1 MRVLSVAS
9 EVFPLVKTG
18 GLADVAGALPGALAA
33 HDVEMR
39 VMIPGYRDV
48 LKALDGAKVVKRYK
62 DLFGAEARLLS
73 GSAGGLDL
81 IVLDAP
87 QLFDRPGNPYVGP
100 DGADW
105 PDNWQRFAALCR
117 AAADIGGGAVEA
129 FVPDVVHCHDWQA
142 GLAPAYLRYAG
153 PKAARTVATIHNIAF
168 QGRFPASIFASLGL
182 PASAWDVEG
191 VEYYGG
197 VGFLKAGLHYAG
209 AITTV
214 SPTYA
219 GEICTPAGGMGL
231 DGLLRARSAVLSGIV
246 NGIDTGVWDP
256 ATDPHLAATYTATTI
271 PRRALNK
278 RAVEEAFGL
287 TPGDGFLFCVVSRL
301 GWQKGMDIL
310 GECIDG
316 LVGLGAR
323 LAVLGSGEAAIEGM
337 FRAAAARHPG
347 KVGIVT
353 GYSEPLSHLLQGGSD
368 SVLVP
373 SRFEPCGLT
382 QFYGLR
388 YGCVPLVSRVGGLA
402 DTVID
407 ANLAALDRGVAT
419 GIQFLP
425 VEAPA
430 LERALARAVELHRD
444 AKAWRK
450 LQQNGMKSEL
460 SWDASARRY
469 ADLYRSL
476 VA

>member
-9 EVFPLVKTG
+9 EVFPLIKTG
-18 GLADVAGALPGALAA
+18 GLADVAGALPKALAA

-39 VMIPGYRDV
+39 VMLPGYRDV
-48 LKALDGAKVVKRYK
+48 LGAIDGTKVVKRYK
-62 DLFGAEARLLS
+62 SLFGSEAKLLS
-73 GSAGGLDL
+73 ATAGGLDL

-87 QLFDRPGNPYVGP
+87 KLFDRPGNPYLAP

-117 AAADIGGGAVEA
+117 AAADLGEGAVEA
-129 FVPDVVHCHDWQA
+129 FVPDIVHCHDWQA
-142 GLAPAYLRYAG
+142 GLVPAYLRHAG
-153 PKAARTVATIHNIAF
+153 PKAAKSVVTIHNIAF

-182 PASAWDVEG
+182 PAEAWNVEG

-197 VGFLKAGLHYAG
+197 VGFLKAGLHYAD

-219 GEICTPAGGMGL
+219 EEVCTPAGGMGL
-231 DGLLRARSAVLSGIV
+231 DGLLRARSAILSGIV
-246 NGIDTGVWDP
+246 NGIDTTVWDP
-256 ATDPHLAATYTATTI
+256 ATDPHLAATYTATTLAG
-271 PRRALNK
+271 RATNK
-278 RAVEEAFGL
+278 RAIEEAFGL
-287 TPGDGFLFCVVSRL
+287 VRDDGFLFCVVSRL

-316 LVGLGAR
+316 MVARGAR
-323 LAVLGSGEAAIEGM
+323 LAVLGAGEAAIEGM
-337 FRAAAARHPG
+337 FRAAVARHPG
-347 KVGIVT
+347 RVGIVT
-353 GYSEPLSHLLQGGSD
+353 GYHEPLSHLLQGGSD

-382 QFYGLR
+382 QYYGLR

-419 GIQFLP
+419 GVQFLP

-430 LERALARAVELHRD
+430 LDRAIGRILELHSD
-444 AKAWRK
+444 AKRWRK
-450 LQQNGMKSEL
+450 LQQNGMKSDL

-469 ADLYRSL
+469 AALYRSL
-476 VA
+476 AG

>member
-9 EVFPLVKTG
+9 EVFPLIKTG

-39 VMIPGYRDV
+39 VMLPGYRDV
-48 LKALDGAKVVKRYK
+48 MKALDGAKVVKRYK
-62 DLFGAEARLLS
+62 DLFGAEARLLA
-73 GSAGGLDL
+73 GSAGGLDA

-87 QLFDRPGNPYVGP
+87 KLFDRPGNPYVTP

-117 AAADIGGGAVEA
+117 AAADVGAGAVEA

-153 PKAARTVATIHNIAF
+153 PKAAKTVVTIHNIAF

-182 PASAWDVEG
+182 PGSAWDVEG

-197 VGFLKAGLHYAG
+197 VGFLKAGLHYAD

-256 ATDPHLAATYTATTI
+256 ATDPHLAATYTSATLA
-271 PRRALNK
+271 RRATNK
-278 RAVEEAFGL
+278 RAIEEAFGL
-287 TPGDGFLFCVVSRL
+287 VPGDGFLFCVVSRL

-316 LVGLGAR
+316 LVALGAR

-425 VEAPA
+425 VEAQA

-444 AKAWRK
+444 ARTWRK

>member
-33 HDVEMR
+33 LDVEMR
-39 VMIPGYRDV
+39 VMLPGYRDV
-48 LKALDGAKVVKRYK
+48 LGALGGTKVVKRYK
-62 DLFGAEARLLS
+62 NLFGSEARLLA

-87 QLFDRPGNPYVGP
+87 KLFDRPGNPYLGP

-117 AAADIGGGAVEA
+117 AAADVGEGAVDS

-142 GLAPAYLRYAG
+142 GLAPAYLRHGG
-153 PKAARTVATIHNIAF
+153 PKAAKSVVTIHNIAF
-168 QGRFPASIFASLGL
+168 QGRFPSSIFASLGL
-182 PASAWDVEG
+182 PPEAWNVEG

-197 VGFLKAGLHYAG
+197 VGFLKAGLHHAD

-219 GEICTPAGGMGL
+219 EEICTSAGGMGL
-231 DGLLRARSAVLSGIV
+231 DGLLRARRAVLSGIV

-256 ATDPHLAATYTATTI
+256 ATDPHLAATYTAATL

-287 TPGDGFLFCVVSRL
+287 ARDDGFLFCVVSRL

-316 LVGLGAR
+316 LVTRGAR

-337 FRAAAARHPG
+337 FRAAVARHPG
-347 KVGIVT
+347 RVGIVT

-407 ANLAALDRGVAT
+407 ANLAALERGVAT

-425 VEAPA
+425 VEVPA
-430 LERALARAVELHRD
+430 LDRAIGRAVDLHRD
-444 AKAWRK
+444 QKAWRK
-450 LQQNGMKSEL
+450 LQQNGMKSDL
-460 SWDASARRY
+460 SWTASARRY

-476 VA
+476 AG

>member
-18 GLADVAGALPGALAA
+18 GLADVAGALPRALAA
-33 HDVEMR
+33 EDVEMR
-39 VMIPGYRDV
+39 VMLPGYRDV
-48 LKALDGAKVVKRYK
+48 LGALGGTKVVKRYK
-62 DLFGAEARLLS
+62 SLFGAEARLIA

-87 QLFDRPGNPYVGP
+87 KLFDRPGNPYLGP

-117 AAADIGGGAVEA
+117 AAADIGEGAVEA

-142 GLAPAYLRYAG
+142 GLTPAYLRHAG
-153 PKAARTVATIHNIAF
+153 RKAAKSVATIHNIAF

-182 PASAWDVEG
+182 PPEAWAVEG

-197 VGFLKAGLHYAG
+197 VGFLKAGLHYAD

-219 GEICTPAGGMGL
+219 EEICTPAGGMGL
-231 DGLLRARSAVLSGIV
+231 DGLLRARRSVLSGIV
-246 NGIDTGVWDP
+246 NGIDAAVWDP
-256 ATDPHLAATYTATTI
+256 TTDPHLAANYTATTL

-287 TPGDGFLFCVVSRL
+287 ARDDGFLFCVVSRL

-310 GECIDG
+310 GACIDG
-316 LVGLGAR
+316 LVARGAR

-337 FRAAAARHPG
+337 FRAAVARHPG
-347 KVGIVT
+347 RVGIVT

-388 YGCVPLVSRVGGLA
+388 YGCVPLVSQVGGLA

-419 GIQFLP
+419 GLQFLP

-430 LERALARAVELHRD
+430 LDRAIGRAVDLHRD

-450 LQQNGMKSEL
+450 LQQNGMKSDL
-460 SWDASARRY
+460 SWTASARRY

-476 VA
+476 LG